1 MHEAMIFMKMPVPV
15 VVIISVVE
23 LHTDDI
29 LWNLNFLYF
38 KLQRPAS
45 VQFTISWQLTMK
57 KWKWAAY
64 DRSLSPHVTC
74 LNFMLLYLLD
84 LPVVHVV

>member
-29 LWNLNFLYF
+29 L
-38 KLQRPAS
+38 
-45 VQFTISWQLTMK
+45 
-57 KWKWAAY
+57 
-64 DRSLSPHVTC
+64 
-74 LNFMLLYLLD
+74 
-84 LPVVHVV
+84 